1 MKAQHKVL
9 IALVLITAT
18 AVWALSG
25 STGAAPFVDVHQVTG
40 QPGDYDDELS
50 VHGYVLADSISTANQ
65 TVRFTLADASGDP
78 GKQNETLHVVY
89 NGVLPD
95 AFGPK
100 NSVITGVLIDTPDG
114 LTIQASDIQVGCSSK
129 Y

>member
-9 IALVLITAT
+9 VALVLITAT

-25 STGAAPFVDVHQVTG
+25 STGAAPFVDVYQVTAE
-40 QPGDYDDELS
+40 PEKFDDELS
-50 VHGYVLADSISTANQ
+50 VHGYVLADSITTENQ

-78 GKQNETLHVVY
+78 DKKNESLRVIYT
-89 NGVLPD
+89 GVLPD

-100 NSVITGVLIDTPDG
+100 NSVITGVLIDTPAG